1 MVLHLSGLGRI
12 DLSGM
17 LMIHAVLDDLDLPV
31 TLGDVP
37 EHSRRLV
44 ARVLPEHF
52 VVPDTDCSGPGGTG
66 GRVLGEIIT
75 AEDGAEGD
83 GAR

>member
-17 LMIHAVLDDLDLPV
+17 LTIRAVLEDLHLPV
-31 TLGDVP
+31 VVADVP

-44 ARVLPEHF
+44 ARVLPDDCLA
-52 VVPDTDCSGPGGTG
+52 PDDDSTT
-66 GRVLGEIIT
+66 T
-75 AEDGAEGD
+75 APERPAHDDGAG
-83 GAR
+83 